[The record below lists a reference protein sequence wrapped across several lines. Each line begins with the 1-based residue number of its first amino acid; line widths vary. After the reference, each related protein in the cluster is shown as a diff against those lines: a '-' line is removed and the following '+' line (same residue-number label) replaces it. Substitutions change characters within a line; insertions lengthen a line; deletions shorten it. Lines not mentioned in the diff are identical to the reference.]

1 MKIIQTKKSV
11 VMLFLLSTFFMCNA
25 AEETPPFL
33 LKRSPAVFSLKDLMV
48 TTQPGVQMKNV
59 RFKEP
64 LRKQRE
70 KLTIVVVVP
79 KIKEKNYFQKCYAES
94 TCFQKT
100 LCCGGTTLGI
110 SGLFAMML
118 FL

>member
-70 KLTIVVVVP
+70 KLIIVVVP

-94 TCFQKT
+94 TCCQKT

>member
-70 KLTIVVVVP
+70 KLTIVVVP

-94 TCFQKT
+94 TCCQKT